1 MAGARRREVKY
12 AVNVFIDNFWAAL
25 KCPNIPTFSCLHSV
39 AGQLERCKEV
49 LTEPSLH
56 DITQVLHSLNQ
67 KVFDALALHDDLLIL
82 SKAALCALHQDQGV
96 ALIERWT
103 SDLRNATNVKGMGV
117 PYNDAKDAERADA
130 KASEDPEKESTFPSS
145 GKATHEAPRNIA
157 TPIVQIEVKAS
168 VQRGTDQK
176 AQLDKEAKV
185 QYSRAETVRDAHH
198 QTNEEQRM
206 KDQEASEQAKK
217 DEMDQYKRAETYKRE
232 MSERQTRRSL
242 ESTKGWDAIKAANAK
257 EWKELPGVLEAAK
270 GLGNL
275 CDLLPWPTPSGLHS
289 ELNHLTVLE
298 FVREVVEKGVRHESA
313 RQKLLR
319 AELLRWHPD
328 KIMGR
333 YQGWLGYDDVLKAA
347 ALISK
352 ALNARK
358 DAIPQ
363 TPLSPPR
370 AKKRS
375 TQVRPRPWTGR
386 KWDGRYPGSRRWEPR
401 SRDSEDDDTSS
412 SSSGDEPEPKRRR
425 HANGRFARMT

>member
-1 MAGARRREVKY
+1 MAGAKRREVKY
-12 AVNVFIDNFWAAL
+12 AVNVFVDNFWAAL

-39 AGQLERCKEV
+39 TGQLERCKEV
-49 LTEPSLH
+49 LTEPDLRE
-56 DITQVLHSLNQ
+56 ITQVLHGLNQ
-67 KVFDALALHDDLLIL
+67 KVFDAPALHDVLLIL
-82 SKAALCALHQDQGV
+82 SKAALCALHQDQGA

-103 SDLRNATNVKGMGV
+103 SDLQNATNVKGMGV
-117 PYNDAKDAERADA
+117 PYNHTKNAERADA
-130 KASEDPEKESTFPSS
+130 ETSEDPEIESTFPSS
-145 GKATHEAPRNIA
+145 GKATHEASRTIA
-157 TPIVQIEVKAS
+157 TPV
-168 VQRGTDQK
+168 
-176 AQLDKEAKV
+176 L
-185 QYSRAETVRDAHH
+185 QYSRAETARDVHH
-198 QTNEEQRM
+198 QTNEEQRT
-206 KDQEASEQAKK
+206 KDEEASEEAKK
-217 DEMDQYKRAETYKRE
+217 DEMDQHKRAVTYKHE
-232 MSERQTRRSL
+232 MSERKTRRSL

-257 EWKELPGVLEAAK
+257 EWKELHGVLEAAK

-275 CDLLPWPTPSGLHS
+275 CDLLPWPTPGGLHS

-298 FVREVVEKGVRHESA
+298 FVREVVEKGVKNESA

-319 AELLRWHPD
+319 AELLHWHPD

-386 KWDGRYPGSRRWEPR
+386 KWDGRYPGSRRWEPT